1 SKTVATG
8 SRVPRN
14 THAPL
19 TLPGM
24 LSTAEHCDQSSAIA
38 KLLCSPVLF
47 YHELGGCVINWGW
60 KHKKRWFPVRLCC
73 ARDGSVWFLLPFR
86 TPTTRSDLLRPS
98 APRAGRFLHPLLRPR
113 RLQDRRFLLRAIV
126 PRAGQAEFV
135 VIRRKVAR
143 LRQHLRYPLGL
154 CNSLPPDPFLHR
166 ANNQIRIPNH
176 GRIRP
181 TKELREQ
188 MLDVVFLTNQQ
199 VTCAT
204 ESTGIVEGNQMERVH
219 MNQQRY
225 FLLAGFSLT
234 ERTLPDPLIRIGI
247 EHEPVAR
254 WQATQLPFLRC
265 FHPQVPILDLS

>member
-1 SKTVATG
+1 KPSLFSGGQQVAVAELVPSQVLRAGNAVAGQRGAQRGRCAVVEENTHQCGSGASRLWAAKANTALICSGPISNHSAISSMLAPASRFSKTVATG

-47 YHELGGCVINWGW
+47 YHELGGCVINWRW

-113 RLQDRRFLLRAIV
+113 RLQDRRFLLRALV
-126 PRAGQAEFV
+126 PRAGSAGV
-135 VIRRKVAR
+135 VCVRRHIA
-143 LRQHLRYPLGL
+143 PLPAQ
-154 CNSLPPDPFLHR
+154 PP
-166 ANNQIRIPNH
+166 
-176 GRIRP
+176 
-181 TKELREQ
+181 
-188 MLDVVFLTNQQ
+188 
-199 VTCAT
+199 
-204 ESTGIVEGNQMERVH
+204 
-219 MNQQRY
+219 
-225 FLLAGFSLT
+225 
-234 ERTLPDPLIRIGI
+234 
-247 EHEPVAR
+247 
-254 WQATQLPFLRC
+254 
-265 FHPQVPILDLS
+265 VPPC